1 MEHAEEIL
9 KDLPKYKLYHK
20 LNENGDKDSYC
31 KYCSAEKTILSP
43 HKGLFDLCC
52 LFAKNLITLRT
63 VLQDVKDEN
72 ERCRYFTF
80 WTHDNIRKLLKTHS
94 ENQVK
99 IFTISSRFSFIL
111 STIKILLKPNN
122 CSYVSRSYNS
132 FELWK
137 KWKDLFDYITNY
149 TEIQNQLNANSTLC
163 SKYLKYMSYIE
174 AVYENYS
181 RECCKGN
188 AMKCHFS
195 LGSNP
200 WCNEGYTLPKL
211 TCGESKV
218 LAHSTGGGEN
228 EVTHQQ
234 HRIGAP
240 SPQFSPARGGD
251 SDSNDNMPLN
261 YSQYYIKISLGLLLS
276 GITFTLFY
284 MYKFTRFGNWI
295 HTKILRAKKIDDNID
310 EEAKNFLEHEPSC
323 VDVNLYNDDYNVK
336 YYPS

>member
-9 KDLPKYKLYHK
+9 KDLPKYKLYDK

-31 KYCSAEKTILSP
+31 KQCSAEETILSP

-52 LFAKNLITLRT
+52 LFAKNLITLPT
-63 VLQDVKDEN
+63 VLQDVSDEN

-80 WTHDNIRKLLKTHS
+80 WIHDKIRKILNTHS
-94 ENQVK
+94 KDQGK
-99 IFTISSRFSFIL
+99 IYTLSSRFSFVL
-111 STIKILLKPNN
+111 STINIFSKSNN

-137 KWKDLFDYITNY
+137 NWKDLFDYITNY
-149 TEIQNQLNANSTLC
+149 TEIQNQLNSNSTLC
-163 SKYLKYMSYIE
+163 PKYLKYMSYIE

-188 AMKCHFS
+188 AMNCHFS

-200 WCNEGYTLPKL
+200 WCNQGYTLPKL
-211 TCGESKV
+211 TCDKNKV
-218 LAHSTGGGEN
+218 LGDSTVGGEN
-228 EVTHQQ
+228 EVTRQQ
-234 HRIGAP
+234 HETGAH
-240 SPQFSPARGGD
+240 SSQYSLASDGD
-251 SDSNDNMPLN
+251 SESNDNMPLN
-261 YSQYYIKISLGLLLS
+261 YSGYYVKISLGLLLS

-295 HTKILRAKKIDDNID
+295 HTKMLRAKKIDDNID
-310 EEAKNFLEHEPSC
+310 EDAKNFLELESSS
-323 VDVNLYNDDYNVK
+323 VDANLYNDDYNVK